1 MTDLNFRA
9 KIYAVAD
16 LNFRTRAIAQ
26 KGGEKVIGGKIKV
39 YLQENG
45 IKQSF
50 VAEKSGLTDSIISD
64 ICNEKRKV
72 DVIEYYKICKALQLP
87 LNYFLEGVSA

>member
-1 MTDLNFRA
+1 MCEVKTEN
-9 KIYAVAD
+9 K
-16 LNFRTRAIAQ
+16 
-26 KGGEKVIGGKIKV
+26 IGGKIKM

-87 LNYFLEGVSA
+87 LNYFLEGVIA

>member
-1 MTDLNFRA
+1 M
-9 KIYAVAD
+9 
-16 LNFRTRAIAQ
+16 Q
-26 KGGEKVIGGKIKV
+26 EGGEQVIGGKIKI
-39 YLQENG
+39 YLKDNG

-50 VAEKSGLTDSIISD
+50 VAEKSGLTESIISD

-72 DVIEYYKICKALQLP
+72 DVIEYYKICKALQVP